1 MRRRMS
7 MTVAAAMAAMTFVLA
22 GCASSYQAPT
32 APLAPGETAA
42 AAEADE
48 GRENLTPIT
57 VGVLPIVDVAPL
69 YLGVEKGIFEDHGI
83 DLTIDVAANGGD
95 IINNVL
101 SRRWQF
107 GFSNVLSI
115 VSAGT
120 STGNIKVVAAGN
132 YSSGDPAKD
141 FGAIVVPATSSIQ
154 DVGDLAG
161 KKVAVNAKQG
171 LLEATVRR
179 VVDAGGGNSGTLSF
193 EPMGFGAM
201 PDALTAGTV
210 DAAFIVE
217 PLLSVAKAQGARELP
232 NSSFGTVDPNLM
244 IAAYF
249 ASNDLTVTDPEIVEQ
264 FADAM
269 NESLG
274 MASRDP
280 EAARAV
286 LDSYTKIDA
295 EVKAAMTL
303 PKWSPVISKD
313 SAVLLSGLAGTYFQ
327 MKINPDLSFP
337 S

>member
-22 GCASSYQAPT
+22 GCASAYQAPT
-32 APLAPGETAA
+32 APLNPGEVAPT
-42 AAEADE
+42 DD
-48 GRENLTPIT
+48 GRGKDLTPIT

-69 YLGVEKGIFEDHGI
+69 YLGVEKGIFEAHGI

-115 VSAGT
+115 VGAGT

-132 YSSGDPAKD
+132 YSSGNPDKD
-141 FGAIVVPATSSIQ
+141 FGAIVVPAASSIQ
-154 DVGDLAG
+154 DVGDLVG

-179 VVDAGGGNSGTLSF
+179 VVDAGGGNSATLGF

-201 PDALTAGTV
+201 PDALAGGTV

-217 PLLSVAKAQGARELP
+217 PMLSVAKAQGARELP
-232 NSSFGTVDPNLM
+232 KSSFGTVDPELM

-249 ASNDLTVTDPEIVEQ
+249 ASNDLTVTDPELVEQ
-264 FADAM
+264 FTDAM

-280 EAARAV
+280 EAARGV
-286 LDSYTKIDA
+286 LDTYTTIDA
-295 EVKAAMTL
+295 EVKEAMIL
-303 PKWSPVISKD
+303 PRWSPVISKE